1 MISWYGQ
8 LRIRK
13 TKCKKANAFVVYR
26 FNAGEKVCLDNAET
40 IRTVTYSKEYALPKE
55 KGKFV
60 YVVTVLDRANNES
73 AKGTTINV
81 KM

>member
-1 MISWYGQ
+1 MQRAI
-8 LRIRK
+8 
-13 TKCKKANAFVVYR
+13 KA
-26 FNAGEKVCLDNAET
+26 
-40 IRTVTYSKEYALPKE
+40 VTYNNEYALPKE